1 MSLRQ
6 DAKCWQNNPKSHGLN
21 PSGAHPRED
30 SLRGTGGLGPCSRE
44 RWPFEVLKDHA
55 PIVASLANPGVLH
68 FRTLD
73 GQAMKFNLLGGVV
86 EVLANKIILLSPG
99 LQQD

>member
-1 MSLRQ
+1 MALTLQVLTPEKTLYEGQVVSVHVPGS
-6 DAKCWQNNPKSHGLN
+6 DG
-21 PSGAHPRED
+21 
-30 SLRGTGGLGPCSRE
+30 
-44 RWPFEVLKDHA
+44 PFEVLKDHA

-73 GQAMKFNLLGGVV
+73 GQAMKFNVLGGVV
-86 EVLANKIILLSPG
+86 EVLSNKIILLSPG

>member
-1 MSLRQ
+1 MALTLQVLTPEKTLYEGQVVSVHVPGN
-6 DAKCWQNNPKSHGLN
+6 DG
-21 PSGAHPRED
+21 
-30 SLRGTGGLGPCSRE
+30 
-44 RWPFEVLKDHA
+44 PFEVLKDQA

-86 EVLANKIILLSPG
+86 EVLSNKIILLSPG

>member
-1 MSLRQ
+1 MALTLQVLTPEKTLYEGQVVSVHVPGS
-6 DAKCWQNNPKSHGLN
+6 DG
-21 PSGAHPRED
+21 
-30 SLRGTGGLGPCSRE
+30 
-44 RWPFEVLKDHA
+44 PFEVLKDHA

>member
-1 MSLRQ
+1 VVSVHVPGN
-6 DAKCWQNNPKSHGLN
+6 DG
-21 PSGAHPRED
+21 
-30 SLRGTGGLGPCSRE
+30 
-44 RWPFEVLKDHA
+44 PFEVLKDHA

-86 EVLANKIILLSPG
+86 EVLSNKIILLSPG

>member
-1 MSLRQ
+1 MALTLQVLTPETTLYEGQVVSVHVPGS
-6 DAKCWQNNPKSHGLN
+6 DG
-21 PSGAHPRED
+21 
-30 SLRGTGGLGPCSRE
+30 
-44 RWPFEVLKDHA
+44 PFEVLKDHA

-68 FRTLD
+68 FRTMD

>member
-1 MSLRQ
+1 MALTLQVLTPEKTLYEGQVVSVHVPGS
-6 DAKCWQNNPKSHGLN
+6 DG
-21 PSGAHPRED
+21 
-30 SLRGTGGLGPCSRE
+30 
-44 RWPFEVLKDHA
+44 PFEVLKDHA

-86 EVLANKIILLSPG
+86 EVLATKIILLSPG

>member
-1 MSLRQ
+1 MALTLQVLTPEKTLYEGQVVSVHVPGS
-6 DAKCWQNNPKSHGLN
+6 DG
-21 PSGAHPRED
+21 
-30 SLRGTGGLGPCSRE
+30 
-44 RWPFEVLKDHA
+44 PFEVLKDHA

-68 FRTLD
+68 FRTMD